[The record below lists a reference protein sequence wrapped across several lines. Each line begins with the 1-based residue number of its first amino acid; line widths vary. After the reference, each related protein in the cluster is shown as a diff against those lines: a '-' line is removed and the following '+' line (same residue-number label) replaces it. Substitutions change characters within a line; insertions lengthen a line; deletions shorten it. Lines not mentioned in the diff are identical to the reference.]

1 MRIEEADK
9 KLRSILYLALGNEGK
24 RIFRQKFTKVKSLQI
39 SFKEF
44 WEYLAT
50 AFVRKT
56 NVTFERYKLLNWKQR
71 DRESPEQFWGALAEM
86 AKKCDIAAAEEEWI
100 RYIFTNN
107 MKNHAIQRKLLT
119 ETLPP

>member
-9 KLRSILYLALGNEGK
+9 KLRSILYLALGNEGQ

-71 DRESPEQFWGALAEM
+71 DRESPEQFWGDLAEM

-100 RYIFTNN
+100 RDIFTNN